1 LRGTPLPDIADPMKE
16 DSKAQIER
24 LAIDHMGHRGDGV
37 AHSPDGSVFVPYSL
51 PGETVEAERKGD
63 RANIVSLI
71 EASPERVEPICP
83 HFGTCGGC
91 AVQHW
96 REESYRAWK
105 RDLVVS
111 ALAQAR
117 IEAPVGELIDAHGEG
132 RRRAVLHARR
142 GGRKVLV
149 VGFTGR
155 RSHMVVPI
163 DQCPIFA
170 PPLERALAIAWKL
183 AEPLEPGGK
192 PLDLHFTA
200 TDVGLDVDVR
210 GSGPLEPAVIEA
222 LGAVAREEK
231 LARVTRH
238 GEIVAQLT
246 EPVLKIGK
254 ASVVPPPGVFLQPTA
269 AGEAALASLV
279 LEAVGNVKRVADL
292 FSGIGTFALRLAENA
307 QVLAVDSDDGAI
319 AALNKAK
326 HAPGL
331 KPIETKA
338 RDLFRSPL
346 TAGEIVPCKVVV
358 LDPPRQGA
366 EAQARELGH
375 SGANRIVYVSC
386 NPASFARDAE
396 ILIAAGFRLER
407 VVPVDQFRYSAH
419 IELVGVFTR

>member
-1 LRGTPLPDIADPMKE
+1 MKQ
-16 DSKAQIER
+16 DVKPQVER
-24 LAIDHMGHRGDGV
+24 LVIDHMGHRGDGV
-37 AHSPDGSVFVPYSL
+37 AHSPEGSVFVPYSL

-63 RANIVSLI
+63 RATIVSLVQPS
-71 EASPERVEPICP
+71 AERIEPICP

-96 REESYRAWK
+96 REDKYRAWK
-105 RDLVVS
+105 RDLVVT
-111 ALAQAR
+111 ALAQSG
-117 IEAPVGELIDAHGEG
+117 IEAPVDDLIDAHGEG
-132 RRRAVLHARR
+132 RRRAVLHAKR
-142 GGRKVLV
+142 GGRNILV

-155 RSHMVVPI
+155 RSHIVVPI

-170 PPLERALAIAWKL
+170 PALERSLAIAWKL

-200 TDVGLDVDVR
+200 TDAGLDVDIR
-210 GSGPLEPAVIEA
+210 GSGPLKPEVIEA
-222 LGAVAREEK
+222 LAAVAREEK

-254 ASVVPPPGVFLQPTA
+254 AQVVPPPGVFLQPTA

-279 LEAVGNVKRVADL
+279 LEAVGNAKRIADL

-307 QVLAVDSDDGAI
+307 QVLAVDSEAGAI

-326 HAPGL
+326 GAPGL
-331 KPIETKA
+331 KPIETMV

-346 TAGEIVPCKVVV
+346 TAGELVPCKVVV

-375 SGANRIVYVSC
+375 SGANRVVYVSC

-396 ILIAAGFRLER
+396 ILIAAGFKLER